1 LFKKLLGVAAA
12 SAASVLVLAGCAGGS
27 TATPTD
33 TSTPTDSETAVAG
46 GLIGVSMPTQSS
58 TRWISDGES
67 IKAEMEAQGFEVD
80 LQFAEDDIPTQVA
93 QLEAML
99 TKGAKALI
107 IAAID
112 GTQLTD
118 VLQAAADAGVP
129 VIAYDRLIRDSENV
143 DYYATFDNF
152 KVGVQQATSL
162 LVGMGVYA
170 SEESTSADGPN
181 AAGPWNIELVAG
193 SLDDNN
199 AFFFFDG
206 AMSVLQPLIDSG
218 VLVVKSGQTA
228 IEQVATLRWDGAVA
242 QDRMEDIL
250 VSSYADGSKVHG
262 VLSPYDGLSRGI
274 IAALVDAGY
283 TADDLPT
290 ITGQDAE
297 VLSVKSMLA
306 GEQYSTIFK
315 DTRELAKVASAM
327 AIAIL
332 NGTEPEVND
341 TTTYDNGVKVVP
353 SFLLTPY
360 IVTVDNYQEL
370 LIDSGYIAE
379 ADLGAWTLFGAY
391 CPRTQMETPM
401 WATCWPP
408 IAATPWFRLPAA
420 WWPLSAFRIW
430 WWSKPPM
437 LC

>member
-1 LFKKLLGVAAA
+1 MFKKLLGVAAA

-199 AFFFFDG
+199 AFFFFNG

-370 LIDSGYIAE
+370 LIDSGYISE
-379 ADLGAWTLFGAY
+379 ADLG
-391 CPRTQMETPM
+391 
-401 WATCWPP
+401 
-408 IAATPWFRLPAA
+408 
-420 WWPLSAFRIW
+420 
-430 WWSKPPM
+430 
-437 LC
+437 

>member
-1 LFKKLLGVAAA
+1 LFKKLLGAAA
-12 SAASVLVLAGCAGGS
+12 LTSAAALVLAGCAGGGAS
-27 TATPTD
+27 TTTES
-33 TSTPTDSETAVAG
+33 TSTESTETTEAVAG

-58 TRWISDGES
+58 TRWISDGEN
-67 IKAEMEAQGFEVD
+67 IKEVMEAAGFEVD
-80 LQFAEDDIPTQVA
+80 LQYAEDDIPTQVA

-118 VLQAAADAGVP
+118 VLQAAADSGVP

-152 KVGVQQATSL
+152 QVGVQQATSL

-170 SEESTSADGPN
+170 SEDSTSADGPN
-181 AAGPWNIELVAG
+181 AAGPWNVELFAG

-206 AMSVLQPLIDSG
+206 AMSVLQPLIDEG
-218 VLVVKSGQTA
+218 VLVVKSGQTD

-242 QDRMEDIL
+242 QKRMEDLL
-250 VSSYADGSKVHG
+250 VGNYAGDTVHG

-274 IAALVDAGY
+274 IAALVDGGY
-283 TADDLPT
+283 TADNLPT

-297 VLSVKSMLA
+297 VLSVQSMLA

-315 DTRELAKVASAM
+315 DTRELAGVASNMAM
-327 AIAIL
+327 AIL
-332 NGTEPEVND
+332 NGEEPEVND
-341 TTTYDNGVKVVP
+341 TETYDNGVKIVP
-353 SFLLTPY
+353 SYLLTPY
-360 IVTVDNYQEL
+360 IVTVDNYEAL
-370 LIDSGYIAE
+370 LIDSGYIDP
-379 ADLGAWTLFGAY
+379 ADLG
-391 CPRTQMETPM
+391 
-401 WATCWPP
+401 
-408 IAATPWFRLPAA
+408 
-420 WWPLSAFRIW
+420 
-430 WWSKPPM
+430 
-437 LC
+437 

>member
-1 LFKKLLGVAAA
+1 MFKKLLGAFAVTAA
-12 SAASVLVLAGCAGGS
+12 SALVLAGCAGGG
-27 TATPTD
+27 ATTTETTTTD
-33 TSTPTDSETAVAG
+33 TTTTEEVAG

-67 IKAEMEAQGFEVD
+67 IKAIMEEQGFEVD

-152 KVGVQQATSL
+152 QVGVQQATSL

-170 SEESTSADGPN
+170 SEDSTSADGPN
-181 AAGPWNIELVAG
+181 AAGPWNIELFAG
-193 SLDDNN
+193 SPDDNN
-199 AFFFFDG
+199 ATFFFNG

-218 VLVVKSGQTA
+218 VLVVGSGQTA
-228 IEQVATLRWDGAVA
+228 FEQVAILRWDGAVA

-250 VSSYADGSKVHG
+250 VGTYASSKVQG

-283 TADDLPT
+283 TAEDLPT

-297 VLSVKSMLA
+297 VLSVQSMIA

-315 DTRELAKVASAM
+315 DTRELAAVASAM

-332 NGTEPEVND
+332 NGEEPEVND
-341 TTTYDNGVKVVP
+341 TETYDNGVKVVP
-353 SFLLTPY
+353 SYLLTPY
-360 IVTVDNYQEL
+360 IVTVDNYEEL
-370 LIDSGYIAE
+370 LIDSGYIDP
-379 ADLGAWTLFGAY
+379 ADLG
-391 CPRTQMETPM
+391 
-401 WATCWPP
+401 
-408 IAATPWFRLPAA
+408 
-420 WWPLSAFRIW
+420 
-430 WWSKPPM
+430 
-437 LC
+437 